1 MIGKADVAVVGGG
14 IVGLAHAWQ
23 AAVRGCSVVLFERDA
38 IAQGASARNF
48 GMILP
53 LGAAPGSTHEQAL
66 RSLSL
71 WRQLV
76 LDAGLWYRESGALM
90 LAYHQDE
97 VDAMCELAD
106 SDVGHEYRCTWMA
119 GRTIGAKY
127 STVNTIGLLGGLWC
141 RDVLLVDPREVV
153 ARVPAWLSE
162 KHGVI
167 LRYGTEVQSVSSQ
180 NIATPHETWAVERT
194 IVCPGADLDTLF
206 ADALSE
212 ASLTYCRLQM
222 LRTIAQPTDWQLEPA
237 ILGGLSMRHYPVFK
251 SCKATRTVA
260 RRVAKDSPELDRW
273 GIHIMAVQNGRNEVV
288 IGDSHEYNSAP
299 KWQQRPEIVA
309 LLLRQ
314 LAGLTSPPSLMLDRK
329 WTGVYVKHASRAAV
343 VLRPKPT
350 VRVITGLGG
359 LGMTLSLALAGDVL
373 TAW

>member
-1 MIGKADVAVVGGG
+1 MIGKADVAVIGGG

-23 AAVRGCSVVLFERDA
+23 AAVRGSSVVLFERDA
-38 IAQGASARNF
+38 IAKGASVRNF

-53 LGAAPGSTHEQAL
+53 LGAAPGVTHEQAL

-97 VDAMCELAD
+97 MDAMCELAD
-106 SDVGHEYRCTWMA
+106 SYIGHEYRCTLMTGKA
-119 GRTIGAKY
+119 IAAKY
-127 STVNTIGLLGGLWC
+127 STVNTNGLLGGLWC
-141 RDVLLVDPREVV
+141 PDVLLVDPREVV

-162 KHGVI
+162 EYGVI
-167 LRYGTEVQSVSSQ
+167 LRYGTEVQSVSLPQIS
-180 NIATPHETWAVERT
+180 TPNETWTAERT

-206 ADALSE
+206 PDVLSE

-222 LRTIAQPTDWQLEPA
+222 LRTVAQPTDWRLGPA
-237 ILGGLSMRHYPVFK
+237 ILGGLSLRHYPVFK
-251 SCKATRTVA
+251 SCKATTTVA
-260 RRVAKDSPELDRW
+260 RRVALDSPELDRW

-299 KWQQRPEIVA
+299 KWQERPEITT
-309 LLLRQ
+309 LLLQQ
-314 LAGLTSPPSLMLDRK
+314 LAGLTNPPSLMLDHK

-343 VLRPKPT
+343 VLRPQPT

-359 LGMTLSLALAGDVL
+359 LGMTLSLALANDIL

>member
-23 AAVRGCSVVLFERDA
+23 AAVRGWSVVLFERDA
-38 IAQGASARNF
+38 IARGASVRNF

-53 LGAAPGSTHEQAL
+53 LGAAPGTTHEQAL

-76 LDAGLWYRESGALM
+76 LDAGMWYRESGALM

-97 VDAMCELAD
+97 MDAMCELAD
-106 SDVGHEYRCTWMA
+106 SYIGHEYRCTWMTGKVIA
-119 GRTIGAKY
+119 AKY
-127 STVNTIGLLGGLWC
+127 SAVNTNGLLGGLWC

-162 KHGVI
+162 EYGVI
-167 LRYGTEVQSVSSQ
+167 LRYGTEVRSVSSAQ
-180 NIATPHETWAVERT
+180 IATPHETWTVERT

-206 ADALSE
+206 PDVLSE
-212 ASLTYCRLQM
+212 ASLTYCRLHM
-222 LRTIAQPTDWQLEPA
+222 LRTMAQPTDWRLGPA
-237 ILGGLSMRHYPVFK
+237 ILGGLSLRHYPVFK
-251 SCKATRTVA
+251 SCKATTTVA
-260 RRVAKDSPELDRW
+260 RRVARDSPELDRW

-299 KWQQRPEIVA
+299 KWRECPEIAA
-309 LLLRQ
+309 LLLQQ
-314 LAGLTSPPSLMLDRK
+314 LAGLTNPPSLRLDHK

-343 VLRPKPT
+343 VLRPQPT

-359 LGMTLSLALAGDVL
+359 LGMTLSLALANDIL

>member
-23 AAVRGCSVVLFERDA
+23 AAVRGWSVVLFERDA
-38 IAQGASARNF
+38 IARGASVRNF

-53 LGAAPGSTHEQAL
+53 LGASPGKTHEQAL

-76 LDAGLWYRESGALM
+76 LDAGLWYKEPGALM

-106 SDVGHEYRCTWMA
+106 SDVGHEYHCTWM
-119 GRTIGAKY
+119 TNKDIVAK
-127 STVNTIGLLGGLWC
+127 SSSVNTNGLLGGLWC

-153 ARVPAWLSE
+153 ARIPAWLSE
-162 KHGVI
+162 KHGVV
-167 LRYGTEVQSVSSQ
+167 LRYGTEVQSVSPQ
-180 NIATPHETWAVERT
+180 IIATPHETWAVERT

-206 ADALSE
+206 ADVLSE

-222 LRTIAQPTDWQLEPA
+222 LRTVAQPTHWRLGPA
-237 ILGGLSMRHYPVFK
+237 ILGGLSLRHYPVFK
-251 SCKATRTVA
+251 SSRATRTVA
-260 RRVAKDSPELDRW
+260 RRVARDSPELDRW

-299 KWQQRPEIVA
+299 NWQERPEITA
-309 LLLRQ
+309 LLLQQ
-314 LAGLTSPPSLMLDRK
+314 LVGLTNPPLLKLDHK

-343 VLRPKPT
+343 VLRPLPT

-359 LGMTLSLALAGDVL
+359 LGMTLSLALAGEVL

>member
-38 IAQGASARNF
+38 IAQGASVRNF

-53 LGAAPGSTHEQAL
+53 LGVPPGKTHEQAL

-71 WRQLV
+71 WRQL
-76 LDAGLWYRESGALM
+76 LLETGLWYRESGALM

-97 VDAMCELAD
+97 MDAMCELAD
-106 SDVGHEYRCTWMA
+106 SDMGHEYGCTWMKSKA
-119 GRTIGAKY
+119 IAAKY
-127 STVNTIGLLGGLWC
+127 SAVNTNELLGGLWC

-153 ARVPAWLSE
+153 SRVPAWLSKE
-162 KHGVI
+162 YGVI

-180 NIATPHETWAVERT
+180 NIATRHETWAVERT

-206 ADALSE
+206 ADVLSE

-222 LRTIAQPTDWQLEPA
+222 LRTAAQPTHWRLEPA
-237 ILGGLSMRHYPVFK
+237 ILGGLSLRHYPVFK
-251 SCKATRTVA
+251 SSSATRTVA
-260 RRVAKDSPELDRW
+260 RRVARDSPELDRW

-299 KWQQRPEIVA
+299 IWKERPEITA
-309 LLLRQ
+309 LLLQQ
-314 LAGLTSPPSLMLDRK
+314 LVGLTNPPSLKLDHK

-343 VLRPKPT
+343 VLRPLPT

-359 LGMTLSLALAGDVL
+359 LGMTLSLALAGEVL

>member
-38 IAQGASARNF
+38 IAQGASVRNF

-53 LGAAPGSTHEQAL
+53 LGAAPGRTHEQAL

-76 LDAGLWYRESGALM
+76 LDARLWYRESGALM

-106 SDVGHEYRCTWMA
+106 SDIGYEYRCTWMA
-119 GRTIGAKY
+119 GRAIGAKY
-127 STVNTIGLLGGLWC
+127 SAVNTIGLLGGLWC

-153 ARVPAWLSE
+153 ARVPVWLSE
-162 KHGVI
+162 EHGVI

-180 NIATPHETWAVERT
+180 IIATPRETWAVERT

-206 ADALSE
+206 ADVLSE

-222 LRTIAQPTDWQLEPA
+222 LRTVAQPTEWRLGPA
-237 ILGGLSMRHYPVFK
+237 ILGGLSLRHYPVFK
-251 SCKATRTVA
+251 NCTATGTVA
-260 RRVAKDSPELDRW
+260 RRVARDSPELDRW
-273 GIHIMAVQNGRNEVV
+273 GIHIMAVQNARNEVV

-299 KWQQRPEIVA
+299 KWQERPEITD

-314 LAGLTSPPSLMLDRK
+314 LAGLINPPSLTLDHK

-343 VLRPKPT
+343 VLRPLPT